1 MDIRYQIPFNRITM
15 FLFVA
20 RLAASPACCT
30 SPAGARRTGPTASAA
45 SSSPPAWSSGIQVLA
60 YACVVTVCPRSLDQF
75 YIVSYYMKWV
85 NTSWTDSISVR
96 TCIISRDAPDIR
108 HIFISSIC
116 YDIRPKDIRYSAGYQ
131 T

>member
-1 MDIRYQIPFNRITM
+1 M

-20 RLAASPACCT
+20 RLAVSPACCT

-75 YIVSYYMKWV
+75 FIVSYYMKWV

-96 TCIISRDAPDIR
+96 TCILIMDEPDIR
-108 HIFISSIC
+108 HFLYPASGLLSDLKISGIQP
-116 YDIRPKDIRYSAGYQ
+116 ILG
-131 T
+131 TG